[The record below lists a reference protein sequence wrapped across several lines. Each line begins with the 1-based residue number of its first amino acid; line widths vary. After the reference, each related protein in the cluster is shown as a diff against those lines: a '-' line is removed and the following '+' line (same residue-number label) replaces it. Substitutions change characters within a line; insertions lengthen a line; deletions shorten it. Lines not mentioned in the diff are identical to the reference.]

1 MDTPGANIPF
11 PRANAGLV
19 SRQVRCVSYG
29 ISFSNDG
36 HTQEGRRNAGDGQ
49 ARARVLAVEQRLQV
63 GLELFCAAGPLPP
76 LRRRSWLARNRSG
89 IRQGSQT
96 VSRDS

>member
-11 PRANAGLV
+11 PKATAGLV

-63 GLELFCAAGPLPP
+63 GLELFCAAGPL
-76 LRRRSWLARNRSG
+76 RRCEGVHGWPVIGAEFAKEARR
-89 IRQGSQT
+89 
-96 VSRDS
+96 